1 MLWELI
7 RAGLIALQDY
17 IALHVVT
24 CLIPAFLLAGAM
36 VTFVSK
42 ETIIYHLGAAAQ
54 KLKAFALAAGGSFF
68 VAACSC
74 TVIPVSSGLYYAGAA
89 IGAAFIVLWVAP
101 AANILAL
108 TYTGAILGS
117 TMVLARIV
125 AALVMAFVVGWVMT
139 IVFRRE
145 EQARLQPLAAP
156 SNPGQATAP
165 THLMGRAD
173 VILLILLVISLL
185 APNYL
190 VQKGPYWAKV
200 LVWGIATIIV
210 FIYAFWAKPKEE
222 LKRWMGETWWF
233 VRLIFPLLL
242 VGVFVVGVI
251 GKLLPEEWVRTA
263 LGGSSVSASFLATI
277 LGSVSYFA
285 TMTEAPFVDT
295 LMKLGMGPGPALAL
309 LLTGPGLSLPNW
321 LAIARVFGVKKAIVY
336 VVTIIIL
343 GTLVGWFAGN
353 FLF

>member
-42 ETIIYHLGAAAQ
+42 ETIIYYLGAAAQ

-145 EQARLQPLAAP
+145 EQARLQPVAAP

-242 VGVFVVGVI
+242 VGVFVIGVI

>member
-42 ETIIYHLGAAAQ
+42 ETIIYYLGAAAQ

-139 IVFRRE
+139 VVFRRE
-145 EQARLQPLAAP
+145 EQARLQPVAAP

-190 VQKGPYWAKV
+190 AQKGPYWAKV

>member
-1 MLWELI
+1 
-7 RAGLIALQDY
+7 
-17 IALHVVT
+17 
-24 CLIPAFLLAGAM
+24 
-36 VTFVSK
+36 
-42 ETIIYHLGAAAQ
+42 
-54 KLKAFALAAGGSFF
+54 
-68 VAACSC
+68 
-74 TVIPVSSGLYYAGAA
+74 
-89 IGAAFIVLWVAP
+89 
-101 AANILAL
+101 
-108 TYTGAILGS
+108 
-117 TMVLARIV
+117 
-125 AALVMAFVVGWVMT
+125 
-139 IVFRRE
+139 
-145 EQARLQPLAAP
+145 
-156 SNPGQATAP
+156 
-165 THLMGRAD
+165 
-173 VILLILLVISLL
+173 
-185 APNYL
+185 
-190 VQKGPYWAKV
+190 
-200 LVWGIATIIV
+200 V

-263 LGGSSVSASFLATI
+263 LGGSSVSASFLATVI
-277 LGSVSYFA
+277 GSVSYFA